1 MKLFGI
7 TIMRDDF
14 EYALRYFEIH
24 ANQRMST
31 FNFFIILDA
40 LLVTALA
47 TSFDNDFSYPGV
59 AYVISISIVAISF
72 IFWKLDQRVRYLITH
87 SEKALS
93 KLEEINT
100 SKNQDFPNLILEKN
114 QQTLKLNKKARF
126 CIIKAKMS
134 YSQCFQAIYILFAIF
149 GVGGLIV
156 RLYLDL
162 VP

>member
-1 MKLFGI
+1 MQ
-7 TIMRDDF
+7 DNF
-14 EYALRYFEIH
+14 EYALRYFEVH

-31 FNFFIILDA
+31 FNFFIILDV
-40 LLVTALA
+40 LLITALVA
-47 TSFDNDFSYPGV
+47 SFDNDFLYPNV
-59 AYVISISIVAISF
+59 AYAISIFIVFISF

-87 SEKALS
+87 AEKALS
-93 KLEEINT
+93 KLEGAKI

-114 QQTLKLNKKARF
+114 QQTLRSNKKVGL
-126 CIIKAKMS
+126 CIMKTQMS